1 MDKSWLHEVFEF
13 WGAKERWEIITF
25 TDEWWALVIGLI
37 FEGGIKTAT
46 NTSALIEL
54 QELQIPVFLT
64 SGSTYCVKPSYSDM
78 QKDPITKYHNSQQ
91 AVLDKLQKHKLISEL
106 VHKQEMHHHD
116 LVEALVRKE
125 NMAQLQKILNHLP
138 PEEIAHILEILPPED
153 QLLIWEQL
161 DDDHKQPIL
170 QEAPISVLQILGE
183 QDYKT
188 EKSRVKAFNLHE
200 GRLQEISIDTPQDLL
215 EAKPIWIDLVAPT
228 FEDRIWVGDIFG
240 IEFPDPDKLSDLE
253 SSARFYVEENGEV
266 HLHSDFLL
274 DKDDVSRNVV
284 VAFILYKNILF
295 SIRSEELPVFR
306 LQRLRALSQV
316 DYVSD
321 SKDMLLD
328 LYASNAEYSA
338 DALEDVYLALEAVGN
353 HVLNKQMSDEE
364 ASKILIDIA
373 NEEDLNGRIRRNV
386 MDTRRAVS
394 FLMRGKFLAKSQ
406 WDYAQQILRDIESL
420 DGHTAFLFDK
430 INFLMDAAVGFIN
443 INQNK
448 VVKRL
453 TVVSV
458 VFMPLN
464 VLAGIGGMS
473 EFSMMT
479 QGIPWPFSYSI
490 FTIGLVIV
498 GWLTYVMLQILEKR
512 EHANVGKR

>member
-1 MDKSWLHEVFEF
+1 
-13 WGAKERWEIITF
+13 
-25 TDEWWALVIGLI
+25 
-37 FEGGIKTAT
+37 
-46 NTSALIEL
+46 
-54 QELQIPVFLT
+54 
-64 SGSTYCVKPSYSDM
+64 M
-78 QKDPITKYHNSQQ
+78 QKNPDAKYPNSQQ
-91 AVLDKLQKHKLISEL
+91 AVLDILLKQKLIADL
-106 VHKQEMHHHD
+106 VHKQDMPHHD
-116 LVEALVRKE
+116 LVETLVRKE
-125 NMAQLQKILNHLP
+125 NMAQLQQILNHLP
-138 PEEIAHILEILPPED
+138 SAEIAHILEDLPLED
-153 QLLIWEQL
+153 QLLIWDQL

-170 QEAPISVLQILGE
+170 LEAPISVLQILGK

-188 EKSRVKAFNLHE
+188 EKSRIKAFDLRE
-200 GRLQEISIDTPQDLL
+200 GRLHEITLNTPQDLR

-253 SSARFYVEENGEV
+253 SSARFYVEENGEI

-274 DKDDVSRNVV
+274 DKDDVSRNIA
-284 VAFILYKNILF
+284 VAFILYQDILF
-295 SIRSEELPVFR
+295 SIRKEELPVFR
-306 LQRLRALSQV
+306 LQRLRALSQPDFV
-316 DYVSD
+316 ANARDI
-321 SKDMLLD
+321 LLD
-328 LYASNAEYSA
+328 LYAANAEYSA
-338 DALEDVYLALEAVGN
+338 DALEDVYLALEVVGT
-353 HVLNKQMSDEE
+353 HVLSKPMSDEE
-364 ASKILIDIA
+364 AAKILVDIA

-394 FLMRGKFLAKSQ
+394 FLMRGKFLAKDQLEYS
-406 WDYAQQILRDIESL
+406 QQILRDIESL

-430 INFLMDAAVGFIN
+430 INFLMDASVGFIN

-479 QGIPWPFSYSI
+479 QGIPWPVSYSL
-490 FTIGLVIV
+490 FSLGLAFV
-498 GWLTYVMLQILEKR
+498 GWLTFVILRILENR
-512 EHANVGKR
+512 EHQKLGSR

>member
-1 MDKSWLHEVFEF
+1 
-13 WGAKERWEIITF
+13 
-25 TDEWWALVIGLI
+25 
-37 FEGGIKTAT
+37 
-46 NTSALIEL
+46 
-54 QELQIPVFLT
+54 
-64 SGSTYCVKPSYSDM
+64 M
-78 QKDPITKYHNSQQ
+78 QKEPTAKYYNSHQ
-91 AVLDKLQKHKLISEL
+91 AVLALLQKHKLIEDL
-106 VHKQEMHHHD
+106 VHKQDMPHHG

-125 NMAQLQKILNHLP
+125 NMAQLQQILNHLP
-138 PEEIAHILEILPPED
+138 PSEIAYILEELSPTD
-153 QLLIWEQL
+153 QMLIWEQL

-170 QEAPISVLQILGE
+170 LEAPISVLQILGK

-200 GRLQEISIDTPQDLL
+200 GRLHEISINTPQDLI
-215 EAKPIWIDLVAPT
+215 ETQPIWIDLVAPT

-253 SSARFYVEENGEV
+253 SSARFYVEENGEI

-284 VAFILYKNILF
+284 VAFILYRDILF
-295 SIRSEELPVFR
+295 SIRREELPIFR
-306 LQRLRALSQV
+306 LQRLRALSQPN
-316 DYVSD
+316 YVSD
-321 SKDMLLD
+321 SRDMLLD
-328 LYASNAEYSA
+328 LYAANAEYSA
-338 DALEDVYLALEAVGN
+338 DALEDVYLALEVVGN
-353 HVLNKQMSDEE
+353 QVLSKQISDED
-364 ASKILIDIA
+364 AAKILIDIA

-394 FLMRGKFLAKSQ
+394 FLMRSKFLAKNQLEYS
-406 WDYAQQILRDIESL
+406 QQILRDIESL

-479 QGIPWPFSYSI
+479 QGIAWPISYSI
-490 FTIGLVIV
+490 FTIGLVVV
-498 GWLTYVMLQILEKR
+498 GWLTFAILRFLEKR
-512 EHANVGKR
+512 EHGISGKR

>member
-1 MDKSWLHEVFEF
+1 MTLMFIVSPT
-13 WGAKERWEIITF
+13 IT
-25 TDEWWALVIGLI
+25 L
-37 FEGGIKTAT
+37 
-46 NTSALIEL
+46 SHH
-54 QELQIPVFLT
+54 
-64 SGSTYCVKPSYSDM
+64 SDM
-78 QKDPITKYHNSQQ
+78 QKDPAVKYHNSHQ
-91 AVLDKLQKHKLISEL
+91 AVLDLLQKHKLIADL
-106 VHKQEMHHHD
+106 VHKQDMPHHG

-125 NMAQLQKILNHLP
+125 NMAQLQQILNHLP
-138 PEEIAHILEILPPED
+138 PSEIAHILEELSPED

-170 QEAPISVLQILGE
+170 LEAPISVLQILGK

-188 EKSRVKAFNLHE
+188 EKSRVKAFDLRE
-200 GRLQEISIDTPQDLL
+200 GRLHEISINTPQDLI
-215 EAKPIWIDLVAPT
+215 EAQPIWIDLVAPS

-253 SSARFYVEENGEV
+253 SSARFYVEENGEI

-284 VAFILYKNILF
+284 VAFILYQDILF
-295 SIRSEELPVFR
+295 SIRKEELPIFR
-306 LQRLRALSQV
+306 LQRLRALSQAN
-316 DYVSD
+316 YVSD
-321 SKDMLLD
+321 SRDMLLD
-328 LYASNAEYSA
+328 LYAGNAEYSA
-338 DALEDVYLALEAVGN
+338 DALEEVYLALEVVGN
-353 HVLNKQMSDEE
+353 HVLSKQISDED
-364 ASKILIDIA
+364 AAKILIDIA

-394 FLMRGKFLAKSQ
+394 FLMRSKILAKNQLEDS
-406 WDYAQQILRDIESL
+406 QQILRDIESL

-479 QGIPWPFSYSI
+479 EGIGWPISYSI

-498 GWLTYVMLQILEKR
+498 GWLTFAILRFLENR
-512 EHANVGKR
+512 EHTKSGKR

>member
-1 MDKSWLHEVFEF
+1 
-13 WGAKERWEIITF
+13 
-25 TDEWWALVIGLI
+25 
-37 FEGGIKTAT
+37 
-46 NTSALIEL
+46 
-54 QELQIPVFLT
+54 
-64 SGSTYCVKPSYSDM
+64 M
-78 QKDPITKYHNSQQ
+78 QKDPSTKYHNSQQ
-91 AVLDKLQKHKLISEL
+91 AVLDILQKHRLIADL
-106 VHKQEMHHHD
+106 VHKQDMPHHN

-125 NMAQLQKILNHLP
+125 NMARLQQILNHLP
-138 PEEIAHILEILPPED
+138 HAEVAQILEELPPED
-153 QLLIWEQL
+153 QILVWEHL

-170 QEAPISVLQILGE
+170 LEAPISVLQILGK

-188 EKSRVKAFNLHE
+188 EKSRVKAFNLQE
-200 GRLQEISIDTPQDLL
+200 GRLHEISINTPQDLL

-253 SSARFYVEENGEV
+253 SSARFYVEENGEI

-274 DKDDVSRNVV
+274 DKDDISRNVV
-284 VAFILYKNILF
+284 VAFILYQDILF
-295 SIRSEELPVFR
+295 SIRKEELPIFR
-306 LQRLRALSQV
+306 LQRLRALSQPN
-316 DYVSD
+316 YVSD
-321 SKDMLLD
+321 SRDMLLD
-328 LYASNAEYSA
+328 LYAANAEYSA
-338 DALEDVYLALEAVGN
+338 DALEDVYLALEGVGN
-353 HVLNKQMSDEE
+353 HVLSKQISDED
-364 ASKILIDIA
+364 AAKILIDIA

-394 FLMRGKFLAKSQ
+394 FLMRSKFLAKNQLEYS
-406 WDYAQQILRDIESL
+406 QQILRDIESL

-479 QGIPWPFSYSI
+479 QGIAWPISYSI
-490 FTIGLVIV
+490 FTVGLVIV
-498 GWLTYVMLQILEKR
+498 GWLTFAMLRFFENR
-512 EHANVGKR
+512 EHNKLGKR

>member
-1 MDKSWLHEVFEF
+1 MQEDP
-13 WGAKERWEIITF
+13 
-25 TDEWWALVIGLI
+25 
-37 FEGGIKTAT
+37 
-46 NTSALIEL
+46 TS
-54 QELQIPVFLT
+54 
-64 SGSTYCVKPSYSDM
+64 
-78 QKDPITKYHNSQQ
+78 KYPNSQQ
-91 AVLDKLQKHKLISEL
+91 AVLDKLLKHKLIAEM
-106 VHKQEMHHHD
+106 VHKQDMPHHE

-125 NMAQLQKILNHLP
+125 NMAQLQQILNHLP
-138 PEEIAHILEILPPED
+138 SAEIARILEALPPGD

-161 DDDHKQPIL
+161 DDEHKQPIL
-170 QEAPISVLQILGE
+170 LEAPISVLQILGK

-200 GRLQEISIDTPQDLL
+200 GRLQEVSVNTPKDLL

-284 VAFILYKNILF
+284 VAFILYQDILF
-295 SIRSEELPVFR
+295 SIRKEELPVFR
-306 LQRLRALSQV
+306 LQRLRALSQPN
-316 DYVSD
+316 YASD
-321 SKDMLLD
+321 SRDMLLD
-328 LYASNAEYSA
+328 LYAANAEYSA

-353 HVLNKQMSDEE
+353 LVLNKHMSDEE

-394 FLMRGKFLAKSQ
+394 FLMRGKFLTKNQ
-406 WDYAQQILRDIESL
+406 WDFSQQILRDIESL

-430 INFLMDAAVGFIN
+430 INFLMDAVVGFIN

-473 EFSMMT
+473 EYSMMT
-479 QGIPWPFSYSI
+479 QGMAWPVSYGI
-490 FTIGLVIV
+490 FTVGLVIV
-498 GWLTYVMLQILEKR
+498 GWLTYVVLRFIENRQEYGKP
-512 EHANVGKR
+512 GKR

>member
-1 MDKSWLHEVFEF
+1 
-13 WGAKERWEIITF
+13 
-25 TDEWWALVIGLI
+25 
-37 FEGGIKTAT
+37 
-46 NTSALIEL
+46 
-54 QELQIPVFLT
+54 
-64 SGSTYCVKPSYSDM
+64 M
-78 QKDPITKYHNSQQ
+78 QKEPAAKYYNSHQ
-91 AVLDKLQKHKLISEL
+91 AVLDLLQKHKLIADL
-106 VHKQEMHHHD
+106 VHKQDMPHHG

-125 NMAQLQKILNHLP
+125 NIAQLQQILNHLP
-138 PEEIAHILEILPPED
+138 PSEIAHILEELPPED
-153 QLLIWEQL
+153 QLLIWEHL

-170 QEAPISVLQILGE
+170 LEAPVSVLQILGK

-200 GRLQEISIDTPQDLL
+200 GRLHEISINAPQDLL

-240 IEFPDPDKLSDLE
+240 IEIPDPDKLNDLE
-253 SSARFYVEENGEV
+253 SSARFYVEENGEI

-274 DKDDVSRNVV
+274 DKEDVSRNVA
-284 VAFILYKNILF
+284 VAFILYRDILF
-295 SIRSEELPVFR
+295 SIRKEELPIFR
-306 LQRLRALSQV
+306 LQRLRALSQPN
-316 DYVSD
+316 YVSD
-321 SKDMLLD
+321 SRDMLLD
-328 LYASNAEYSA
+328 LYAANAEYSA
-338 DALEDVYLALEAVGN
+338 DALEDIYLALESVGN
-353 HVLNKQMSDEE
+353 QVLSKQISDED
-364 ASKILIDIA
+364 AAKILIDIA

-394 FLMRGKFLAKSQ
+394 FLMRSKFLAKNQLEYS
-406 WDYAQQILRDIESL
+406 QQILRDIESL

-430 INFLMDAAVGFIN
+430 INFLMDASVGFIN

-479 QGIPWPFSYSI
+479 EGIAWPVSYSI
-490 FTIGLVIV
+490 FTVGLVVV
-498 GWLTYVMLQILEKR
+498 GWLTFAILRFLENR
-512 EHANVGKR
+512 EHAKSGKR